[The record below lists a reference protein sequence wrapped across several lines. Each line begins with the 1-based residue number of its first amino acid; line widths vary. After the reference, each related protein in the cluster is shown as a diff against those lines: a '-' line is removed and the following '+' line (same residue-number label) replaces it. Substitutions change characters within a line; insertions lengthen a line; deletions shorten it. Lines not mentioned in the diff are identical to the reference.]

1 MGTSSWLAS
10 DRVDTSP
17 PEDHSPLPRAVT
29 TKRLEPTYAVTSH
42 RLTKTATHL
51 HICHVAKKLRAS
63 RQMPARQRAI
73 ANGGNAGRPLLPC
86 QTVTTELA
94 IEIDRLTCAYG
105 EVPVLE
111 DVTLAI
117 RQGAF
122 VGIVGP
128 SGAGK
133 TTLLRALL
141 GAVQPSEGAIRV
153 FGREVT
159 PGQVPRVGYV
169 PQLETVDW
177 NFPVTVSEVVAMGLA
192 VEGRM
197 FSLPWLSR
205 AHKRRVQGLLERLG
219 IGDLAGRHIRDLS
232 GGQQQRVFLARALVR
247 EPRLLLLD
255 EPTTGVDIKT
265 RHDVLHLLA
274 ELNHEGVTVVLT
286 THDLNSV
293 AAHLP
298 QVVCLNRRVVA
309 YGTAAS
315 VFTSAVLEATYG
327 AEMIVVHQGE
337 LTLIADK
344 LGVFRDITDQHSHPE
359 GADHKHPE
367 VMGTR

>member
-1 MGTSSWLAS
+1 MSSNS
-10 DRVDTSP
+10 
-17 PEDHSPLPRAVT
+17 
-29 TKRLEPTYAVTSH
+29 
-42 RLTKTATHL
+42 LTA
-51 HICHVAKKLRAS
+51 
-63 RQMPARQRAI
+63 PAF
-73 ANGGNAGRPLLPC
+73 
-86 QTVTTELA
+86 A
-94 IEIDRLTCAYG
+94 IEVEAVRCAFDG
-105 EVPVLE
+105 APVL
-111 DVTLAI
+111 DNVTLTVH
-117 RQGAF
+117 QGAF

-141 GAVQPSEGAIRV
+141 GAMPLLAGTIRI
-153 FGREVT
+153 FGDSLAD
-159 PGQVPRVGYV
+159 GHVPRVGYV

-177 NFPVTVSEVVAMGLA
+177 NFPVTVREVVAMGLA
-192 VEGRM
+192 REGRL
-197 FSLPWLSR
+197 FSLPWLTRSER
-205 AHKRRVQGLLERLG
+205 HKIDGLLEHLG
-219 IGDLAGRHIRDLS
+219 IGELGARHIRDLS

-274 ELNHEGVTVVLT
+274 ELNHDGVTVVLT

-309 YGTAAS
+309 YGTPSS
-315 VFTSAVLEATYG
+315 VFTPAVLQATYG
-327 AEMIVVHQGE
+327 AEMIVVRDGE

-344 LGVFRDITDQHSHPE
+344 LGTFRDITDQHSHAE
-359 GADHKHPE
+359 GADHHHPPAAN
-367 VMGTR
+367 

>member
-1 MGTSSWLAS
+1 MT
-10 DRVDTSP
+10 
-17 PEDHSPLPRAVT
+17 
-29 TKRLEPTYAVTSH
+29 
-42 RLTKTATHL
+42 
-51 HICHVAKKLRAS
+51 
-63 RQMPARQRAI
+63 AI
-73 ANGGNAGRPLLPC
+73 AIDNLRCGYAG
-86 QTVTTELA
+86 T
-94 IEIDRLTCAYG
+94 
-105 EVPVLE
+105 PVLE
-111 DVTLAI
+111 DVTLDI
-117 RQGAF
+117 REGAF
-122 VGIVGP
+122 VGVVGP

-141 GAVQPSEGAIRV
+141 GAIPRLSGSIRI
-153 FGREVT
+153 FGEEIAA
-159 PGQVPRVGYV
+159 GRVARIGYV

-177 NFPVTVSEVVAMGLA
+177 NFPVTVREVVGMGLA
-192 VEGRM
+192 KEGRL

-205 AHKRRVQGLLERLG
+205 SAHANIERLLARLG
-219 IGDLAGRHIRDLS
+219 IGDLTNRHIRDLS

-274 ELNHEGVTVVLT
+274 ELNHDGVTIVLT

-309 YGTAAS
+309 YGPPS
-315 VFTSAVLEATYG
+315 EIFTPAVLEATYG
-327 AEMIVVHQGE
+327 AEMVVVHDGD

-344 LGVFRDITDQHSHPE
+344 LGVFRDIVNQHSHPA
-359 GADHKHPE
+359 GADHQLASPTPDHH
-367 VMGTR
+367 

>member
-1 MGTSSWLAS
+1 MIAQSSAAAMARCYAQAVSVPAPANVL
-10 DRVDTSP
+10 DGSP
-17 PEDHSPLPRAVT
+17 
-29 TKRLEPTYAVTSH
+29 
-42 RLTKTATHL
+42 
-51 HICHVAKKLRAS
+51 
-63 RQMPARQRAI
+63 
-73 ANGGNAGRPLLPC
+73 
-86 QTVTTELA
+86 A
-94 IEIDRLTCAYG
+94 IEVDRLQCAYDG
-105 EVPVLE
+105 VPVLE

-117 RQGAF
+117 TRGAF

-141 GAVQPSEGAIRV
+141 GAVPRMAGSIRI
-153 FGREVT
+153 FGEEISAGR
-159 PGQVPRVGYV
+159 VPPIGYV

-177 NFPVTVSEVVAMGLA
+177 NFPVTVREVVGMGLA
-192 VEGRM
+192 VGGRL

-205 AHKRRVQGLLERLG
+205 DHRSRVHGLLERLG
-219 IGDLAGRHIRDLS
+219 LGELANRHIRDLS

-265 RHDVLHLLA
+265 RHAVLHLLA
-274 ELNHEGVTVVLT
+274 DLNHEGVTVLLT

-298 QVVCLNRRVVA
+298 QVICLNRRLVA
-309 YGTAAS
+309 QGPPAS
-315 VFTSAVLEATYG
+315 VFTPSVLEATYG
-327 AEMIVVHQGE
+327 AEMVVLRQGE
-337 LTLIADK
+337 LTVIADR

-359 GADHKHPE
+359 GPDHRHAAL
-367 VMGTR
+367 GQTDHS

>member
-1 MGTSSWLAS
+1 M
-10 DRVDTSP
+10 
-17 PEDHSPLPRAVT
+17 
-29 TKRLEPTYAVTSH
+29 
-42 RLTKTATHL
+42 
-51 HICHVAKKLRAS
+51 
-63 RQMPARQRAI
+63 
-73 ANGGNAGRPLLPC
+73 
-86 QTVTTELA
+86 
-94 IEIDRLTCAYG
+94 CAYDG
-105 EVPVLE
+105 APVIE
-111 DVTLAI
+111 DLTLAI
-117 RQGAF
+117 RRGAF
-122 VGIVGP
+122 VGVVGP

-141 GAVQPSEGAIRV
+141 GAVPRMAGSIRI
-153 FGREVT
+153 FGEEISAGR
-159 PGQVPRVGYV
+159 VPKIGYV

-177 NFPVTVSEVVAMGLA
+177 NFPVTVREVVAMGLA
-192 VEGRM
+192 VEGRL

-205 AHKRRVQGLLERLG
+205 AHRSRVHALLQRLG
-219 IGDLAGRHIRDLS
+219 IGELGDRHIRDLS

-298 QVVCLNRRVVA
+298 QVICLNRRLVA
-309 YGTAAS
+309 QGPPAS
-315 VFTSAVLEATYG
+315 VFTPSVLEATYG
-327 AEMIVVHQGE
+327 AEMVVVRQGE
-337 LTLIADK
+337 LTVIADK

-359 GADHKHPE
+359 GADHRHTMVGDQELP
-367 VMGTR
+367 

>member
-1 MGTSSWLAS
+1 MPTAHAS
-10 DRVDTSP
+10 DSVP
-17 PEDHSPLPRAVT
+17 
-29 TKRLEPTYAVTSH
+29 
-42 RLTKTATHL
+42 
-51 HICHVAKKLRAS
+51 
-63 RQMPARQRAI
+63 
-73 ANGGNAGRPLLPC
+73 
-86 QTVTTELA
+86 A
-94 IEIDRLTCAYG
+94 IEVERLRCAFDG
-105 EVPVLE
+105 PTVL
-111 DVTLAI
+111 DDLTLAV

-141 GAVQPSEGAIRV
+141 GAVPPMAGSIRI
-153 FGREVT
+153 FGEDIT
-159 PGQVPRVGYV
+159 NGHLPPVGYV

-177 NFPVTVSEVVAMGLA
+177 NFPVTVREVVAMGLA
-192 VEGRM
+192 VQGRL
-197 FSLPWLSR
+197 FSRPWLTRSQ
-205 AHKRRVQGLLERLG
+205 KLKVEGLLERLG
-219 IGDLAGRHIRDLS
+219 IGDLGGRHIRDLS

-274 ELNHEGVTVVLT
+274 ELNHDGVTVVLT

-309 YGTAAS
+309 YGPPTS
-315 VFTSAVLEATYG
+315 VFTPAVLQATYG
-327 AEMIVVHQGE
+327 AEMIVVRDGD
-337 LTLIADK
+337 LTVIADK

-359 GADHKHPE
+359 GADHHHPATSLE
-367 VMGTR
+367 PR